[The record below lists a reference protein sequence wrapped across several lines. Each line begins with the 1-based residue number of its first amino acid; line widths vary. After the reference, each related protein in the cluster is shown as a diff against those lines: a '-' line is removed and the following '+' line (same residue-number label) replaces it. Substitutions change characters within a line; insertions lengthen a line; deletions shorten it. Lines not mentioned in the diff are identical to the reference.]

1 MGHNIINAIDIRPD
15 KVVCLISHELEIV
28 NEGTFLQLV
37 GHGIEN
43 FPLDCSDPLLL
54 SDIELKNYIISAVK
68 KAEIESGHKVQNA
81 YINIF
86 DKNKS
91 VYIDDLV
98 DIENDKINENDIN
111 SFFNK
116 NKFKS
121 LYTDEFQP
129 LHSFP
134 ISFRIDSSKSVSD
147 PIGISARKLKTKW
160 HIIISDNK
168 RIQKLSNIFQ
178 SINISINQFIANFY
192 STSLSVLNDME
203 TSTGAIT
210 LDIGKTKTFISYTF
224 DNQLVEFQEIPLGTY
239 NISKDLAQLMK
250 LSINDADIL
259 RKKINAIDMNHPEN
273 RKDIE
278 AIKIFNSRC
287 EELIELIQKK
297 INNSHFSYL
306 VDNNMVISGIGSKSI
321 KIMNQVKL
329 TFRTKK
335 VRLGS
340 TIRFN
345 GLKTII
351 NNPSLSSSFG
361 LLLYSS
367 VHKLE
372 LNSERAKPI
381 EKKSIFNQIYKFFKE
396 I

>member
-1 MGHNIINAIDIRPD
+1 
-15 KVVCLISHELEIV
+15 
-28 NEGTFLQLV
+28 
-37 GHGIEN
+37 
-43 FPLDCSDPLLL
+43 
-54 SDIELKNYIISAVK
+54 
-68 KAEIESGHKVQNA
+68 
-81 YINIF
+81 
-86 DKNKS
+86 
-91 VYIDDLV
+91 
-98 DIENDKINENDIN
+98 
-111 SFFNK
+111 
-116 NKFKS
+116 
-121 LYTDEFQP
+121 
-129 LHSFP
+129 
-134 ISFRIDSSKSVSD
+134 
-147 PIGISARKLKTKW
+147 
-160 HIIISDNK
+160 
-168 RIQKLSNIFQ
+168 
-178 SINISINQFIANFY
+178 
-192 STSLSVLNDME
+192 ME

-259 RKKINAIDMNHPEN
+259 RKKINAIDMNHLEV

-287 EELIELIQKK
+287 EELIELIQMK

-306 VDNNMVISGIGSKSI
+306 VDNNMVISGKGSKSI
-321 KIMNQVKL
+321 KIINQVKI
-329 TFRTKK
+329 TFRNKK

-351 NNPSLSSSFG
+351 NNPSLASSFG

-367 VHKLE
+367 IHKLE
-372 LNSERAKPI
+372 FNPERESLS
-381 EKKSIFNQIYKFFKE
+381 EKKSIFNRIYKFFKE